1 MNIRFGIL
9 SLMLSYSAWGQNTIY
24 LANPSFEDLPRHS
37 RPPLGWSDC
46 GFIGETPPDIQPNS
60 TFKVTKK
67 PKEGSTYL
75 GMVVRENDTWEGVGQ
90 RLSEPLKK
98 GQCYNFSI
106 YLARSEMYVSLSRV
120 EESREVNYVTPARL
134 RIYGGFEYCDK
145 DYLLA
150 ETAEIVN
157 SAWMRFDFKF
167 EPIRDFTHITLEA
180 FYKTPT
186 LIPYNGNLL
195 LDHASPIVP
204 TPCEAQIA
212 DEQQIQTSYKIQ
224 DTIAKNLQA
233 GDAPQAVVKKD
244 SNTSKPAS
252 SAGAKEITSDQLS
265 EVKVSQLKEG
275 QTIRINSLFFE
286 MDKSVITPDSK
297 NTLEEIFSFMNKN
310 QGVVVEIGGHT
321 NGLCSDVYCDEL
333 SGARAKSV
341 AVYLIN
347 KGIPVNRVQFKGYGK
362 RQPVAS
368 NDTPEGRMQ
377 NQRVELKIISLGN

>member
-1 MNIRFGIL
+1 MNFRFGFL
-9 SLMLSYSAWGQNTIY
+9 YLLLGNFAFGQNTIY

-60 TFKVTKK
+60 TFKVTKRAK
-67 PKEGSTYL
+67 DGSTYL

-186 LIPYNGNLL
+186 LVPYNGNLL

-204 TPCEAQIA
+204 TPCETVIV
-212 DEQQIQTSYKIQ
+212 DEQKVEASYKTQ
-224 DTIAKNLQA
+224 DTLAKNTALVEA
-233 GDAPQAVVKKD
+233 NLSESRKETIK
-244 SNTSKPAS
+244 NKTSAS
-252 SAGAKEITSDQLS
+252 TSPKEITSDQLS
-265 EVKVSQLKEG
+265 EIKVSELKEG

-286 MDKSVITPDSK
+286 MDKSVITSDSK
-297 NTLEEIFSFMNKN
+297 NTLEEILSFMSKN
-310 QGVVVEIGGHT
+310 PGVVVEIGGHT

-341 AVYLIN
+341 AMYLIN
-347 KGIPVNRVQFKGYGK
+347 KGIPTERVQYKGYGK
-362 RQPVAS
+362 RKPVSS
-368 NDTPEGRMQ
+368 NETPEGRMQ
-377 NQRVELKIISLGN
+377 NQRVELKIISLGI

>member
-1 MNIRFGIL
+1 MRLFGFLGLFIAFYGN
-9 SLMLSYSAWGQNTIY
+9 SQNTIY
-24 LANPSFEDLPRHS
+24 LANASFEDLPRHS
-37 RPPLGWSDC
+37 RAPAGWTDC
-46 GFIGETPPDIQPNS
+46 GFVGETPPDIQPNS

-67 PKEGSTYL
+67 PKDGTTYL

-90 RLSEPLKK
+90 RLQEPLKK

-106 YLARSEMYVSLSRV
+106 YLARSEMYVSLSRM

-145 DYLLA
+145 DYLLG

-167 EPIRDFTHITLEA
+167 EPIRDYTHLVLEA

-204 TPCEAQIA
+204 TPCETQLVN
-212 DEQQIQTSYKIQ
+212 EQLIQSSYKAQ
-224 DTIAKNLQA
+224 DTIVKNVLAAETSAQPTKRETPTVKLLP
-233 GDAPQAVVKKD
+233 AP
-244 SNTSKPAS
+244 NN
-252 SAGAKEITSDQLS
+252 KEITSDQLS
-265 EVKVSQLKEG
+265 EVTVSQLKEG

-286 MDKSVITPDSK
+286 MDKSMITPDSK
-297 NTLEEIFSFMNKN
+297 HTLEEIFSFMHKNKS
-310 QGVVVEIGGHT
+310 VVVEIGGHT

-333 SGARAKSV
+333 SGERAKSV
-341 AVYLIN
+341 AVYLTS
-347 KGIPVNRVQFKGYGK
+347 KGIPKDRVQFKGYGK
-362 RQPVAS
+362 RQPIAT
-368 NDTPEGRMQ
+368 NETPEGRMQ